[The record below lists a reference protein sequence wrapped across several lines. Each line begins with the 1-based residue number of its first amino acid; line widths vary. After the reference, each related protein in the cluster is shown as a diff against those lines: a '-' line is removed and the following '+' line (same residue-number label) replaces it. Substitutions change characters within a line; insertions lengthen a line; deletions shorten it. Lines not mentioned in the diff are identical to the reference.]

1 MNPGVFAAVVVLVAL
16 FITLYRSAC
25 IVPQKKAY
33 LVERLGR
40 YRATLSAGLHILVP
54 FIDRIAY
61 KRDLKEVAIDV
72 PPQQCVTRDN
82 IIVEV
87 DGLLYLQV
95 TDPVKACVNPAKV
108 MVAMVYQL
116 LKEDASKCK
125 KLVADFTPIFES
137 KEEYFEA
144 VEAMRRDFLAVEYMA
159 DNEVKLIY

>member
-1 MNPGVFAAVVVLVAL
+1 MLMPA
-16 FITLYRSAC
+16 IQPMT
-25 IVPQKKAY
+25 
-33 LVERLGR
+33 
-40 YRATLSAGLHILVP
+40 AG
-54 FIDRIAY
+54 AS
-61 KRDLKEVAIDV
+61 
-72 PPQQCVTRDN
+72 
-82 IIVEV
+82 
-87 DGLLYLQV
+87 GLMHGQDFQV

-108 MVAMVYQL
+108 MVAMAYQL